1 MRIQLFGWTIALK
14 SDQLTHDKS
23 GKNRGD
29 RVAWD
34 LAHQEALS
42 IVAPRS
48 EIRKIKLEA
57 TQRLLGDTIALSER
71 AWQEPCRLP
80 GWTRA
85 HVATHLARSADAF
98 VRSIDSVLTGRRAP
112 MYDSDEDRDLALERG
127 SERSG
132 LDLQIDLDTSAG
144 NLSERFDVLDSVP
157 GRLTIEF
164 SPGCFLRSDLLPLA
178 RLYEVVIHHV
188 DLDCGFDVTQ
198 INPVTARWLLEWTVL
213 SYQAPY
219 GMAVRLVSDSGFTA
233 VIGAS
238 NSETVI
244 TGPDAVLLGWL
255 TGRLN
260 AAEALDLP
268 AQPQLA

>member
-1 MRIQLFGWTIALK
+1 M
-14 SDQLTHDKS
+14 
-23 GKNRGD
+23 
-29 RVAWD
+29 V
-34 LAHQEALS
+34 
-42 IVAPRS
+42 
-48 EIRKIKLEA
+48 RKVKLEA

-71 AWQEPCRLP
+71 AWQEPSRLP

-85 HVATHLARSADAF
+85 HVAAHLSRNAEAF
-98 VRSIDSVLTGRRAP
+98 VRTVDSVLTGRRGL
-112 MYDSDEDRDLALERG
+112 MYDSDEDRDLAIERG

-132 LDLQIDLDTSAG
+132 LELQIDLDTSAG
-144 NLSERFDVLDSVP
+144 NLNGRFDAVESVP
-157 GRLTIEF
+157 GQLTIEF

-178 RLYEVVIHHV
+178 RLYEVIIHHV

-198 INPVTARWLLEWTVL
+198 INPTTARWLLEWTVL
-213 SYQAPY
+213 AYQAPY

-233 VIGAS
+233 ALGAS

-244 TGPDAVLLGWL
+244 SGPDAVLLGWL

-268 AQPQLA
+268 AQPKLA